1 MQTFRVGD
9 QVQFLDELTK
19 AEVLKVERDSL
30 RLLTEDGFEVVVPPE
45 SVILIPRSSTLSNI
59 DIGGENPLKETDRP
73 RKPSIRKGRKERYA
87 PAMEVDLHIEKLVA
101 STRGMSTYDILN
113 YQLETA
119 RRQLEFA
126 LRKRLQRIV
135 FIHGVGAG
143 VLKAELNTLFRR
155 YEGLR
160 VQEADPSKYGM
171 GATEVYISQNAM
183 R

>member
-1 MQTFRVGD
+1 
-9 QVQFLDELTK
+9 
-19 AEVLKVERDSL
+19 
-30 RLLTEDGFEVVVPPE
+30 
-45 SVILIPRSSTLSNI
+45 
-59 DIGGENPLKETDRP
+59 
-73 RKPSIRKGRKERYA
+73 
-87 PAMEVDLHIEKLVA
+87 MEVDLHIEKLVA

-119 RRQLEFA
+119 RGQLEFA

-135 FIHGVGAG
+135 FIHGVGEG

-171 GATEVYISQNAM
+171 GATEVYIPQSAL

>member
-1 MQTFRVGD
+1 MFKVGD
-9 QVQFLDELTK
+9 RVQFLDELTK
-19 AEVLKVERDSL
+19 AEVLEVDRHSL
-30 RLLTEDGFEVVVPPE
+30 RLLTEDGFEMEVPPE
-45 SVILIPRSSTLSNI
+45 SVVLIPRSSSLSSI
-59 DIGGENPLKETDRP
+59 DVSGDYAPKQSDRP
-73 RKPSIRKGRKERYA
+73 RKPSMRKGRKDRYA

-101 STRGMSTYDILN
+101 TTRGMSTYDILN

-143 VLKAELNTLFRR
+143 VLKAELHTLFRR

-171 GATEVYISQNAM
+171 GATEVYIPQNAM